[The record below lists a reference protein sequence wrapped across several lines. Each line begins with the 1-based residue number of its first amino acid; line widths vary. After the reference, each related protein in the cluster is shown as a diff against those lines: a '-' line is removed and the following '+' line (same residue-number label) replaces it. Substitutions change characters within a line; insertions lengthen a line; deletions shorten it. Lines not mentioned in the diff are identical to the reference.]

1 VHRGEEP
8 PPSAEFRR
16 AVDHYSERFG
26 EFVERSAGS
35 LTRTTKQL
43 TRWLESF
50 TARPE
55 EADEA

>member
-1 VHRGEEP
+1 
-8 PPSAEFRR
+8 
-16 AVDHYSERFG
+16 VDHYSERFG

-50 TARPE
+50 TTRPE